1 MNGWAGTSCWIVK
14 KRKPKVCTVNR
25 CFTLL
30 NPQRTKALVPAQ
42 AARLS
47 GEARLWPLFLDCCGP
62 ASSRS
67 ASVKRCSRISAFGWP
82 TRILVATSCREAQT
96 NTAIAFLNDNKK
108 KARAP
113 WSGNHQK
120 ESANDWGERNR
131 ACLVRLFSGQLIW
144 KAGCGEKLAVG
155 KSWWLEFRCLVRQ
168 LCRKAVRQNLRV
180 WIQILKLQILFE
192 QTIKWN
198 P

>member
-1 MNGWAGTSCWIVK
+1 MFHTIESTK
-14 KRKPKVCTVNR
+14 
-25 CFTLL
+25 
-30 NPQRTKALVPAQ
+30 KALVPAQ

-108 KARAP
+108 KSARTMKREP
-113 WSGNHQK
+113 PERERKRLGGEKSGVFG
-120 ESANDWGERNR
+120 SAFFWPAYLKSWLWG
-131 ACLVRLFSGQLIW
+131 
-144 KAGCGEKLAVG
+144 KAGCWEKLV
-155 KSWWLEFRCLVRQ
+155 VR
-168 LCRKAVRQNLRV
+168 
-180 WIQILKLQILFE
+180 I
-192 QTIKWN
+192 
-198 P
+198 